1 MQRPPL
7 LQFQLRTL
15 LVATVLIAATLLSLV
30 LVPQFL
36 AREARLQVLR
46 MDVDQVAR
54 LAATHVDGDLH
65 RELLT
70 GTADDATLARARVP
84 LIRLHERW
92 PEAYYVYTMGIID
105 GQARFILDTAQDA
118 QFAASHDG
126 LKASRYLEPYEQRE
140 EYRDDWLQRLS
151 TGQTYVTPGFQVD
164 DYGMFLSG
172 HAPIFDSAGQVAGFV
187 GVDFGLDYYLSQE
200 AHFRRIERASG
211 GVALLLS
218 VLLGYLHARRQ
229 HAQQAEVRRHYH
241 SSMQDPLTGLPNR
254 RGAMSAINELWST
267 PEVHSHAALLVDV
280 DHFKLINDTHGHKTG
295 DDVLRAL
302 ALALTSSVRPGDIT
316 ARLGGDEFLIFA
328 RDCDQHGAEQI
339 AARLLAAVRAVESPT
354 RFTVSVGLGIATNLQ
369 GGFDLLYR
377 HADSALYRAKGSGR
391 NRFSSYEEAVAG

>member
-1 MQRPPL
+1 MPRSPL
-7 LQFQLRTL
+7 LQLQLRTL
-15 LVATVLIAATLLSLV
+15 LVATVLIAVTLLSLV
-30 LVPQFL
+30 LVPQFM
-36 AREARLQVLR
+36 ARKARLQVLR

-54 LAATHVDGDLH
+54 LAASHVDGDLH
-65 RELLT
+65 RQLLA
-70 GTADDATLARARVP
+70 GTADESMLARARVP

-118 QFAASHDG
+118 QFAASRG
-126 LKASRYLEPYEQRE
+126 LRASSYLEPYEQRA

-151 TGQTYVTPGFQVD
+151 SGQTYVTPGFQVD
-164 DYGMFLSG
+164 DYGTFLSG
-172 HAPIFDSAGQVAGFV
+172 HAPIFDSGGQVAGFV
-187 GVDFGLDYYLSQE
+187 GVDFGLEYYLAQE
-200 AHFRRIERASG
+200 AHFRRIERTSG

-218 VLLGYLHARRQ
+218 LLLGYLHARRQ

-254 RGAMSAINELWST
+254 RGAMLAINELWST

-280 DHFKLINDTHGHKTG
+280 DHFKQINDTHGHRTG

-302 ALALTSSVRPGDIT
+302 ASALSSSVRPGDIT

-328 RDCDQHGAEQI
+328 RDCDQQGAEQI

-377 HADSALYRAKGSGR
+377 HADSALYQAKGSGR
-391 NRFSSYEEAVAG
+391 NRYSSYEEAIVS

>member
-1 MQRPPL
+1 MPRSPL
-7 LQFQLRTL
+7 LQFQVRTL
-15 LVATVLIAATLLSLV
+15 LVATALIAVTLLTLV

-36 AREARLQVLR
+36 ARDARLQVLR
-46 MDVDQVAR
+46 MHVDQVAR
-54 LAATHVDGDLH
+54 LAASHVDGDLH
-65 RELLT
+65 RELLS
-70 GTADDATLARARVP
+70 GTADEAKLAAARVP
-84 LIRLHERW
+84 LMRLHEGW
-92 PEAYYVYTMGIID
+92 PEAVYVYTMGVID
-105 GQARFILDTAQDA
+105 GTARFILDTAQDA
-118 QFAASHDG
+118 PFAARRD
-126 LKASRYLEPYEQRE
+126 LKASSYMEPWEQRE
-140 EYRDDWLQRLS
+140 EYRDDWLRRIAA
-151 TGQTYVTPGFQVD
+151 GETYVTPGFQLD

-172 HAPIFDSAGQVAGFV
+172 HSPIFDSSGAVAGFV

-267 PEVHSHAALLVDV
+267 PDAHSHAALLVDV
-280 DHFKLINDTHGHKTG
+280 DHFKQINDTHGHKTG

-302 ALALTSSVRPGDIT
+302 ASALTCSVRPGDIT

-328 RDCDQHGAEQI
+328 RDCDRRGAEQI
-339 AARLLAAVRAVESPT
+339 ATRLLAAVRAVESPT
-354 RFTVSVGLGIATNLQ
+354 RYTVSVGLGIATRLS
-369 GGFDLLYR
+369 GGFDLLYH
-377 HADSALYRAKGSGR
+377 HADAALYRAKRTGR
-391 NRFSSYEEAVAG
+391 DRFAAHEDAVTG

>member
-1 MQRPPL
+1 MSRSPL

-15 LVATVLIAATLLSLV
+15 LIATALIAVTLLSLV
-30 LVPQFL
+30 LVPQFM

-65 RELLT
+65 RRLLD
-70 GTADDATLARARVP
+70 GSADESLLAEARVP
-84 LIRLHERW
+84 LLRLHARW
-92 PEAYYVYTMGIID
+92 PEAFYVYTMGIID

-118 QFAASHDG
+118 GFAAQRG
-126 LKASRYLEPYEQRE
+126 LTASRYLETWEQRE

-151 TGQTYVTPGFQVD
+151 AGQTYVTPGFQVD
-164 DYGMFLSG
+164 DYGKFLSG
-172 HAPIFDSAGQVAGFV
+172 HAPIFDSAGNVAGFV
-187 GVDFGLDYYLSQE
+187 GVDFALDYYLAQE

-254 RGAMSAINELWST
+254 RGAMASINQLWSS
-267 PEVHSHAALLVDV
+267 PDVHSHAALLVDI
-280 DHFKLINDTHGHKTG
+280 DHFKQINDTHGHRSG

-302 ALALTSSVRPGDIT
+302 ASALRSSVRPGDIT
-316 ARLGGDEFLIFA
+316 ARLGGDEFLVFA
-328 RDCDQHGAEQI
+328 RDCDRESAEQI

-354 RFTVSVGLGIATNLQ
+354 RFTVSVGVGIATNLQ
-369 GGFDLLYR
+369 GGFDQLYR
-377 HADSALYRAKGSGR
+377 HADTALYRAKGSGR
-391 NRFSSYEEAVAG
+391 DRFACFEEVAPG

>member
-1 MQRPPL
+1 MPRSPL

-15 LVATVLIAATLLSLV
+15 LIATALIAVTLLSLV

-46 MDVDQVAR
+46 MHVDQVAR
-54 LAATHVDGDLH
+54 LAASHVDGDLH
-65 RELLT
+65 RGLLS
-70 GTADDATLARARVP
+70 GTADEAMLAEARVP
-84 LIRLHERW
+84 LMRLHERW
-92 PEAYYVYTMGIID
+92 PEAVYVYTMGVID
-105 GQARFILDTAQDA
+105 GTARFILDTAQDA
-118 QFAASHDG
+118 SFAARRD
-126 LKASRYLEPYEQRE
+126 LMASRYLEPWEQRE
-140 EYRDDWLQRLS
+140 EYRDDWLQQLS
-151 TGQTYVTPGFQVD
+151 AGETYVTPGFQLD

-172 HAPIFDSAGQVAGFV
+172 HAPIFDRAGNVAGFV

-200 AHFRRIERASG
+200 AHFRRIERTSG

-229 HAQQAEVRRHYH
+229 HAQQAEVRRHYR

-254 RGAMSAINELWST
+254 RGAMAAINELWST

-280 DHFKLINDTHGHKTG
+280 DHFKQINDTQGHKAG
-295 DDVLRAL
+295 DDVLL
-302 ALALTSSVRPGDIT
+302 ALSAALRASVRPGDIT

-328 RDCDQHGAEQI
+328 RDCDRHGAEQI
-339 AARLLAAVRAVESPT
+339 ATRLLAAVHAVETPT
-354 RFTVSVGLGIATNLQ
+354 RFTVSVGLGIATNLK

-377 HADSALYRAKGSGR
+377 HTDVALYRAKRSGR
-391 NRFSSYEEAVAG
+391 GRFAVHEDPAAG